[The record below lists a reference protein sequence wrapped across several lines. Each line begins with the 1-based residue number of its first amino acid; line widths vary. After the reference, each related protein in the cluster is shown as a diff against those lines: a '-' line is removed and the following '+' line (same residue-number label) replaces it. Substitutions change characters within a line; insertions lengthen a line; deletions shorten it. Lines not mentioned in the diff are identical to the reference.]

1 MKLTDILSLDKWVA
15 FEKDVNEKSG
25 LDVNVF
31 NADGRRI
38 TNFKF
43 WANTLCPAIK
53 DTDKGQ
59 SFICAVA
66 HMNIAAIAKN
76 TKAPVIE
83 ECDAG
88 LVKIVV
94 PIFVNHEFIGAVG
107 ACGACLDDGEA
118 DAFLVHKITEIDE
131 AAIETLSADI
141 PSISSAK
148 ADSLAQ
154 YISTRLEEIVSGF
167 TQSFHNPH
175 GE

>member
-1 MKLTDILSLDKWVA
+1 MKLTDILPLDKWVA
-15 FEKDVNEKSG
+15 LEKDFNGKSG

-31 NADGRRI
+31 NTDGRRI
-38 TNFKF
+38 TDFKF
-43 WANTLCPAIK
+43 WANILCPAIK

-76 TKAPVIE
+76 TKASVIE

-94 PIFVNHEFIGAVG
+94 PIFVNDEFIGAVG

-118 DAFLVHKITEIDE
+118 DAFLIHKITEIDE

-141 PSISSAK
+141 PSISTEK
-148 ADSLAQ
+148 ADALAN
-154 YISTRLEEIVSGF
+154 YILSRLAEMVPGF
-167 TQSFHNPH
+167 TR
-175 GE
+175 